1 MEDCGSAKQDA
12 NWIRSILSDSKA
24 SKKKEDITKFVG
36 AMLGAFF
43 AQLQMWG
50 VDRVQHSVALR
61 SFGGNIS
68 ARDIIIQE
76 IFTDFFANLERT
88 GVEMSFDDKGE
99 LQERLDD
106 LKSSVRQCPQSVS
119 MGDLWCEHSRKLRIS

>member
-1 MEDCGSAKQDA
+1 
-12 NWIRSILSDSKA
+12 
-24 SKKKEDITKFVG
+24 
-36 AMLGAFF
+36 MLGAFF

-88 GVEMSFDDKGE
+88 GVEMSFDDRGE

-106 LKSSVRQCPQSVS
+106 LKSSVRQYPQSVS
-119 MGDLWCEHSRKLRIS
+119 MGDLWCEHFLQLRIS